1 METAGKLVDDDELR
15 DALKENG
22 IGRPSTRAAII
33 ETLFKRNYIRKERK
47 NLIPTSTGIELIQTI
62 QDELLKSAEL
72 TGIWEN
78 KLRKIER
85 SEYNARNFL
94 DELKIMVTQIV
105 NHVRNDSVNRSITI
119 QDTEKIETNKT
130 KKTDTKKKSKN
141 ANPGKKEIKNQ
152 RLESEINEITCPI
165 CKQGKILKGKSA
177 YGCSNWK
184 NGCTFRINFSD
195 CPPDISTEELQK
207 VVEKYNTERNEE

>member
-1 METAGKLVDDDELR
+1 M
-15 DALKENG
+15 
-22 IGRPSTRAAII
+22 
-33 ETLFKRNYIRKERK
+33 
-47 NLIPTSTGIELIQTI
+47 
-62 QDELLKSAEL
+62 

-119 QDTEKIETNKT
+119 QDTEKIETNKA

-141 ANPGKKEIKNQ
+141 ANPAKKEIKNQ
-152 RLESEINEITCPI
+152 RLESKINEIICPI